1 GGIERIGK
9 VAAGLVPAMCGLYV
23 ATALVV
29 LVMNAPAI
37 PSAFG
42 LIFGHAF
49 TPISAT
55 GGFAGA
61 AVAAAIR
68 YGVARGVFSNESG
81 MGSAPIAAAAARTND
96 PVKQALVSMTQT
108 FIDTLIVCT
117 MTAMMILTA
126 DAWTLGVSAAHLTS
140 DSVAETLGQPG
151 AILVA
156 LATALFAYSTLI
168 GWSYYGEKAIE

>member
-37 PSAFG
+37 PSAFN
-42 LIFGHAF
+42 LIFSHAF
-49 TPISAT
+49 TPIAAT

-68 YGVARGVFSNESG
+68 FGVARGIFSNEAGLGTAGIVQAAGTNANPVRAGLVG
-81 MGSAPIAAAAARTND
+81 MMG
-96 PVKQALVSMTQT
+96 T
-108 FIDTLIVCT
+108 FIDTIIVCT
-117 MTAMMILTA
+117 MTGLVIITSG
-126 DAWTLGVSAAHLTS
+126 AWTGGMAGADL
-140 DSVAETLGQPG
+140 SVAAFDRGIPG
-151 AILVA
+151 V
-156 LATALFAYSTLI
+156 
-168 GWSYYGEKAIE
+168 